1 MPNDLDPA
9 DFKLKG
15 PVTLIFFLIF
25 FLFVALFTFPLF
37 TVPHIGTSIFVGLWA
52 KCD

>member
-9 DFKLKG
+9 NFKLKG
-15 PVTLIFFLIF
+15 PVTLIF

-37 TVPHIGTSIFVGLWA
+37 TVPHIGTSIFVGPWA
-52 KCD
+52 ECD